1 MFRRSRF
8 SARPNVGATGRTS
21 QEAPSASQE
30 AGEAPRDAET
40 GGHSVGTP
48 SERPEAPGDGNEQH
62 GESTGT
68 PAALQR
74 RKRFSIKPKVAPGR
88 PSAAAR
94 TQQSPL
100 KAVAETP
107 VEAPVSGP
115 DKPTASGQTAT
126 AVAPRGLQSP
136 RRRRSSEESKQPK
149 TQPKQTAEPS
159 AESAEKTPPP
169 ADGSKGLQSTSEGQ
183 VEGVASKLPDT
194 VPFSILGREAMELS
208 ERAKTLVSSTRGR
221 RLSSSA
227 LSLSRLLNDPS
238 DIQRIAK
245 AQKLRDLLKQE
256 MHKEKKRKK
265 GNARVKEYNL
275 DPAKMTMSDLIR
287 YLPESNPMTSSI
299 EESAPENE
307 TVVPPSPER
316 DASPERSQKLEVI
329 PKIGTPRQVEEELDE
344 EEDDEDDSVMVPQ
357 VKVAEDGTL
366 IIDEESLTV
375 EVQRAKGPNP
385 ANDRDPIFE
394 RGSTTTYASFR
405 KGTYTKPWS
414 SEETD
419 MFFLAV
425 SMVGTDFSMIC
436 QLFPLRARSEIKNKF
451 KKEERENSWRVDKAF
466 RERRKLDIE
475 YFSKL
480 LEKILEVQENRKK
493 LRSLA
498 GRKSPKKTTRK
509 AKGNRAARKL
519 SVVEEE
525 DEDEQNEIADLEE
538 EEGEKENEELVNEGG
553 ADVAKP
559 KKKRKRKSK
568 EEALTE
574 EPIEKKNKTGE
585 KSNEKDDACTP
596 GDTEAALPED
606 CPTSDMSKEPEGVSE
621 AKEAKIKPAKL
632 SRGRAPKP
640 LLPLGRK
647 WGKKPPAPSTK
658 SSAAAPD
665 EGEEGVADGGGED
678 QVNKDASPLSPAD
691 ETSADDDSEEEDA
704 TVQPPKPTRYGR
716 LPKAVTPLNY
726 PAKEAAPEATPDP
739 PKGSTAPAAQCPA
752 KRGRTP
758 KLKSS
763 RKSKK
768 PKLVTIVASQSDY
781 SDEEEKQQEEE
792 EEEEEVEELPPA
804 GAPFVPASLRSLQP
818 VVSQVEETLEELDIF
833 ANIPD
838 VLGISQDALC
848 PEVSCEGAE
857 HEADTAKP
865 TDHQL
870 DLLVDVI
877 DLFSVDHTEVSEDE
891 SYNEAA
897 QTLLTIGNLAHLPQ
911 DQTVE
916 DHVTGTT
923 LANGKESIA
932 HLKEEIASKPALLDE
947 SSVAPLMS
955 ATSDHE
961 MIETSDNVT
970 ILHSGGEN
978 EDIPLVKCSDQR
990 ADSDADPDPQLVR
1003 KTKKGGSSEGKPK
1016 PNLGRASR
1024 TPLLSEETQKAAECS
1039 EKTSCLEAKGTDEP
1053 SGSQEGFVGEAH
1065 SDQSPGESLV
1075 GAPCVPAVV
1084 VQKEESEVGSTP
1096 LTRKSRFQKV
1106 KPKLHLARTSR
1117 TKPQTTAD
1125 TVERDADPTPNPRSP
1140 EKTTA
1145 AVEAEPIGVASP
1157 DPPTVDFT
1165 ATEERFGAEDKKTAV
1180 EAVGREES
1188 GAETSDG
1195 NASEN
1200 QRLSEASAGPA
1211 RQHAAEDG
1219 ENGTAAEGSRAYP
1232 RTASVSDHAEGG
1244 GGGVPPPAP
1253 CVTRVEELPAAPREE
1268 EEEEGA
1274 ASARQTVRR
1283 RSQKAKPKPNVPH
1296 TSRSGRSKPETEDPA
1311 PPAGLGGTPPSRTP
1325 GPEATEE
1332 ARPTRVSGHLE
1343 KASPIKSAASVT
1355 ELRSSPKTA
1364 EETSP
1369 TEEQKTGAGR
1379 GPGSGQSVPQRR
1391 QRFAKVKP
1399 NVGSSPR
1406 SARAKRQSCD
1416 PSHADPPPAET
1427 APPSTARSPADPT
1440 ESAEQPLAG
1449 SEEDRPAAPNTES
1462 TDSASRKAPQALRG
1476 RLIRPKP
1483 SLARSGRPPP
1493 PRQVPE
1499 TKAADG
1505 DFDAPVRLCVSEV
1518 RPDAPPPAEGAAA
1531 QGALSRSGSG
1541 TTPSG
1546 LTQVTEQPGQRAP
1559 PTHGPSLGRL
1569 TRAPGSCTQ
1578 LQGASTSITTEI
1590 QTQTNVSIFPDLPLK
1605 DEQKDADE
1613 PFFILSLTEIPV
1625 AVPEPPPRR
1634 PAAEQDGPQ
1643 PPSLLI
1649 AVPGEGS
1656 TTAAEGPSPGAA
1668 AAAAAACPEE
1678 SVETGL
1684 IRRDTGPDPDRTPP
1698 TKPDGPRATRRRVKE
1713 QVEPRTSKRR
1723 QAGRSLA
1730 ADEAVPTPQ
1739 AKVFED
1745 VPRGDRVDVGEE
1757 APKGESGSGAQTAR
1771 RKGSRKRNPKGFP
1784 AVTPETIVTAPPPDA
1799 APRKAASKG
1808 PKARTPRAA
1817 AKRPAPPAASTSR
1830 AAAAATRSTVT
1841 TSPAER
1847 RKGGRA
1853 RSVRSPPEVSASRQ
1867 SDAAEEEPTSVS
1879 QYFLCD
1885 IFTDVEEG

>member
-1 MFRRSRF
+1 
-8 SARPNVGATGRTS
+8 
-21 QEAPSASQE
+21 
-30 AGEAPRDAET
+30 
-40 GGHSVGTP
+40 
-48 SERPEAPGDGNEQH
+48 
-62 GESTGT
+62 
-68 PAALQR
+68 
-74 RKRFSIKPKVAPGR
+74 
-88 PSAAAR
+88 
-94 TQQSPL
+94 
-100 KAVAETP
+100 
-107 VEAPVSGP
+107 
-115 DKPTASGQTAT
+115 
-126 AVAPRGLQSP
+126 
-136 RRRRSSEESKQPK
+136 
-149 TQPKQTAEPS
+149 
-159 AESAEKTPPP
+159 
-169 ADGSKGLQSTSEGQ
+169 
-183 VEGVASKLPDT
+183 
-194 VPFSILGREAMELS
+194 
-208 ERAKTLVSSTRGR
+208 
-221 RLSSSA
+221 
-227 LSLSRLLNDPS
+227 
-238 DIQRIAK
+238 
-245 AQKLRDLLKQE
+245 
-256 MHKEKKRKK
+256 
-265 GNARVKEYNL
+265 
-275 DPAKMTMSDLIR
+275 MTMSDLIR

-316 DASPERSQKLEVI
+316 DASPERSQTLEVI

-498 GRKSPKKTTRK
+498 GRKSPKKRTRK
-509 AKGNRAARKL
+509 AKGKKAARKL

-525 DEDEQNEIADLEE
+525 DEEEQNEIADLEE

-568 EEALTE
+568 EEVLTE

-665 EGEEGVADGGGED
+665 KGEEGVADGGGED
-678 QVNKDASPLSPAD
+678 QVNKDASPSSPAE

-726 PAKEAAPEATPDP
+726 PAKEAAPEATPAP
-739 PKGSTAPAAQCPA
+739 PEGSTSSAAKCTA

-763 RKSKK
+763 RESKK

-781 SDEEEKQQEEE
+781 SDEEEEKQREED
-792 EEEEEVEELPPA
+792 EEVEEVPPA

-818 VVSQVEETLEELDIF
+818 VVSQVEETLEE
-833 ANIPD
+833 
-838 VLGISQDALC
+838 
-848 PEVSCEGAE
+848 
-857 HEADTAKP
+857 
-865 TDHQL
+865 
-870 DLLVDVI
+870 DVI

-923 LANGKESIA
+923 LANVKESIA
-932 HLKEEIASKPALLDE
+932 HLKGEISSKPALLDE
-947 SSVAPLMS
+947 SSVAPLTS
-955 ATSDHE
+955 AVSNHE
-961 MIETSDNVT
+961 MMETSGNVT

-978 EDIPLVKCSDQR
+978 EDIPLVECSDQR
-990 ADSDADPDPQLVR
+990 ADCDADPDPQLAR

-1024 TPLLSEETQKAAECS
+1024 TPLLSEETQKAAERS

-1053 SGSQEGFVGEAH
+1053 RGSQEGFVGEPH
-1065 SDQSPGESLV
+1065 SDQSPGDSLV

-1096 LTRKSRFQKV
+1096 PTRKSRFQKV

-1117 TKPQTTAD
+1117 TKPQTT
-1125 TVERDADPTPNPRSP
+1125 TDADP
-1140 EKTTA
+1140 
-1145 AVEAEPIGVASP
+1145 AE
-1157 DPPTVDFT
+1157 
-1165 ATEERFGAEDKKTAV
+1165 
-1180 EAVGREES
+1180 
-1188 GAETSDG
+1188 
-1195 NASEN
+1195 
-1200 QRLSEASAGPA
+1200 
-1211 RQHAAEDG
+1211 
-1219 ENGTAAEGSRAYP
+1219 
-1232 RTASVSDHAEGG
+1232 G

-1253 CVTRVEELPAAPREE
+1253 CFSLRVEELPTAPREE
-1268 EEEEGA
+1268 EEDEEEGAAAA

-1283 RSQKAKPKPNVPH
+1283 RSQKATPKPNVPP
-1296 TSRSGRSKPETEDPA
+1296 TSRSGRSKPETTEDPA
-1311 PPAGLGGTPPSRTP
+1311 PPAGLAETPPSRTP

-1332 ARPTRVSGHLE
+1332 ARPTRGSGHLE

-1379 GPGSGQSVPQRR
+1379 GPGSGKSVPQRR

-1416 PSHADPPPAET
+1416 PRHADPPAG
-1427 APPSTARSPADPT
+1427 AALPSTARSSG
-1440 ESAEQPLAG
+1440 ESAEQPPAG

-1462 TDSASRKAPQALRG
+1462 PDSASRKAPQALRG

-1493 PRQVPE
+1493 PRHVPE
-1499 TKAADG
+1499 IKAADR
-1505 DFDAPVRLCVSEV
+1505 DFDAPVCLRVSGV
-1518 RPDAPPPAEGAAA
+1518 RPDAPQPAEGAAA
-1531 QGALSRSGSG
+1531 QGALSRSGTG
-1541 TTPSG
+1541 PTPSG
-1546 LTQVTEQPGQRAP
+1546 LAQVPEQPGQRAP
-1559 PTHGPSLGRL
+1559 PTHGPLLGCL
-1569 TRAPGSCTQ
+1569 TRAPGSCNQ

-1625 AVPEPPPRR
+1625 AVQEPPPPRR

-1643 PPSLLI
+1643 PSSLLI
-1649 AVPGEGS
+1649 AVPGGAS
-1656 TTAAEGPSPGAA
+1656 TTTTAAAEGPSLSAA
-1668 AAAAAACPEE
+1668 AAAARPEE
-1678 SVETGL
+1678 SGETGG
-1684 IRRDTGPDPDRTPP
+1684 RDAGPDPDRTPP

-1723 QAGRSLA
+1723 QAGKSLA
-1730 ADEAVPTPQ
+1730 ADEAGPAPRGEG
-1739 AKVFED
+1739 FDD
-1745 VPRGDRVDVGEE
+1745 VARGGRGDRVAVGEE
-1757 APKGESGSGAQTAR
+1757 APKGESGSRAQTAR

-1799 APRKAASKG
+1799 APGKAAASKG

-1817 AKRPAPPAASTSR
+1817 AKRPAPPAASASH
-1830 AAAAATRSTVT
+1830 AAAVNRSTVSA
-1841 TSPAER
+1841 SPAER

-1853 RSVRSPPEVSASRQ
+1853 RSVRSPPEVSASRR